1 MESAALTVTELTHN
15 IKDIL
20 EGRFNP
26 VYIQG
31 EISNLA
37 RPSSG
42 HLYFNLKDDKSQ
54 ISGVMFRSVA
64 SKTRFDLENG
74 LEVLIKGRITVYEPR
89 GVYQVIVD
97 KAEPIGAGALQ
108 LAFEQLKIK
117 LGKEGLFDPSHKKEL
132 PFISKGI
139 GVITSPTGAA
149 VQDILNIL
157 NRRFPGLPVL
167 INPVSVQGVLAAPEI
182 SQAIQQFKNIPG
194 IDLLI
199 VGRGGG
205 SIEDLWAF
213 NEEEVVRAIFKSTIP
228 VISAVGHE
236 TDFTISDFVADLR
249 APTPSAAAELAV
261 PVKENL
267 NFQVEEV
274 SKRLE
279 SIVRQKVRNQYEK
292 IEYFQKR
299 LRSPQWIIQS
309 HMQKIDEV
317 SGKLMH
323 QMENRLLQNGAAWKG
338 LNQRHLLKSP
348 LNSIQLGKLKIRDLK
363 QQLKQ
368 NIEKNLEKKKS
379 RLNELGHVLDT
390 ASPLSVTAR
399 GYAAI
404 CNNEGSLITS
414 ISQVA
419 EKSEFQVHLIDG
431 VLKSKIE
438 KIIPRKT
445 KKIVAD

>member
-1 MESAALTVTELTHN
+1 MKSAVLTVTELTRN
-15 IKDIL
+15 IKDAL
-20 EGRFNP
+20 EGEFNQ

-54 ISGVMFRSVA
+54 ISGVMFRSVVA
-64 SKTRFDLENG
+64 KTRFELENG
-74 LEVLIKGRITVYEPR
+74 LEVIIRGRVTVYEPR

-97 KAEPIGAGALQ
+97 KADPLGAGALQ

-132 PFISKGI
+132 PFIPKGI

-157 NRRFPGLPVL
+157 DRRFPGLPVL
-167 INPVSVQGVLAAPEI
+167 INPVPVQGVLAAPEI
-182 SQAIQQFKNIPG
+182 SAAIKQFQDIPE

-213 NEEEVVRAIFKSTIP
+213 NEEEVVRAIYKSTIP

-236 TDFTISDFVADLR
+236 TDFTIADFVADLR

-267 NFQVEEV
+267 KLQVNEV
-274 SKRLE
+274 SRKLE
-279 SIVRQKVRNQYEK
+279 MRVTQKIKNQFEK

-299 LRSPQWIIQS
+299 LRSPQWIVQS
-309 HMQKIDEV
+309 QMQKLDEV
-317 SGKLMH
+317 SGRLTH
-323 QMENRLLQNGAAWKG
+323 QMESRLLQSETSWKG
-338 LNQRHLLKSP
+338 LNQRLLLKSP
-348 LNSIQLGKLKIRDLK
+348 MNPIQLGKLHIRDLR
-363 QQLKQ
+363 QQLVQ
-368 NIEKNLEKKKS
+368 NIEKNLEKRKS
-379 RLNELGHVLDT
+379 RLTELTHVLDT
-390 ASPLSVTAR
+390 VSPISAAAR

-404 CNNEGSLITS
+404 SNKEGSLITS
-414 ISQVA
+414 ISQVS
-419 EKSEFQVHLIDG
+419 EKSDFKVHLTDG
-431 VLKSKIE
+431 VLKSKVE
-438 KIIPRKT
+438 KIIPRHT
-445 KKIVAD
+445 KK